1 MIIPESI
8 ESSKESKKLPSFE
21 FTIFFGQHLLEEDIP
36 QDFIESFKEC
46 DVYIIEL
53 MGGDTYIEELN
64 KLSMGEIDPNS
75 TEISHHPNPFMRKL
89 VGLIYNSHKKI
100 ITIDLPE
107 NHFIFQRIKE
117 LFKQEKIIL
126 FEGYPFETLINE
138 WKRLLSI
145 ISQADML
152 REAYMLNRLDKEL
165 RNLMND
171 PMFSKKERIKILMY
185 LGAFHTGF
193 YQVLKERFPGSIF
206 RRFSVM
212 PLVYPFIL
220 EVSRRIYFGK
230 EIDDE
235 LASKS
240 LLEELLF
247 YSALGL
253 AKNPRQL
260 LIPSKSIKDSYS
272 FHLLLRKLV
281 EKFSYEE
288 IKEFFD
294 EVGELIRKGEKKKN
308 IYLFVLRNF
317 LNKLERKG
325 IKDENFEK
333 FYEIYKNLE
342 SN

>member
-1 MIIPESI
+1 M
-8 ESSKESKKLPSFE
+8 PSFE

-36 QDFIESFKEC
+36 QDFIEAFKEC

-53 MGGDTYIEELN
+53 IGGDAYIEELN
-64 KLSMGEIDPNS
+64 KLSMGEIDLNS

-100 ITIDLPE
+100 ITIDLPAE
-107 NHFIFQRIKE
+107 RLISQRIQE
-117 LFKQEKIIL
+117 LSRQEKIIL
-126 FEGYPFETLINE
+126 FEGYPFETLIDK
-138 WKRLLSI
+138 WKELLSI
-145 ISQADML
+145 ISVADML
-152 REAYMLNRLDKEL
+152 RETYMLNRLDEEL
-165 RNLMND
+165 RKLMND

-193 YQVLKERFPGSIF
+193 YHVLKERFPGSIF
-206 RRFSVM
+206 RRFNVM
-212 PLVYPFIL
+212 PLVYPFIV
-220 EVSRRIYFGK
+220 EVSRRICFGK

-247 YSALGL
+247 YSVISL
-253 AKNPRQL
+253 AKNPKQI

-294 EVGELIRKGEKKKN
+294 EVGELIRKGEEIEN
-308 IYLFVLRNF
+308 IYLFVLQNF
-317 LNKLERKG
+317 INKLESKG

-333 FYEIYKNLE
+333 FYEIYKNLT